1 MEKQKPYIGFSPAPL
16 LFHLKD
22 INTITDIY
30 HYNKE
35 LEYDEILQTNRIE
48 FPKPPFFVQKI

>member
-1 MEKQKPYIGFSPAPL
+1 MEKQKPYSGFSPALL
-16 LFHLKD
+16 LFHLND

-35 LEYDEILQTNRIE
+35 LDYDEILQNNRIE
-48 FPKPPFFVQKI
+48 FPKQPFFVQKI